1 MDIHAGQQRRFPAVA
16 MVLVLLALCIYPG
29 QYLLTK
35 QFPQIAGLAQ
45 FKPQLVFLEIPVQ
58 LPFVIDLVLA
68 PVLFLLMYPLVM
80 LFYPSCS
87 GKWHRFRAA
96 VTGLFT
102 LLCCVLIGGL
112 IYYLVQGHLTPEVQ
126 TGINSM
132 GFMADIHVAYPG
144 YETIAL
150 RGSMVLF
157 ICFII
162 GLVILIRKL
171 RKEPPTPL
179 TREQRMT
186 PYERML
192 QERKMNKG
200 IQEQRKVQPQEHTI
214 DNNRNTRNIIPVEQP
229 RLIQQDRNGHSF
241 FCYNQPIRI
250 FKPEAM
256 YFMPK

>member
-1 MDIHAGQQRRFPAVA
+1 MDIHADQQRRFPAVA

-58 LPFVIDLVLA
+58 LPFVIDLVLT
-68 PVLFLLMYPLVM
+68 PLLFLLMYPLVM
-80 LFYPSCS
+80 LFHPSCS
-87 GKWHRFRAA
+87 GIWHRLRAA
-96 VTGLFT
+96 ATGLLA
-102 LLCCVLIGGL
+102 LLCCILIGGL
-112 IYYLVQGHLTPEVQ
+112 IYYLVQGRLTPEVQ

-132 GFMADIHVAYPG
+132 GFMADIHLAFPG
-144 YETIAL
+144 YETMAL

-157 ICFII
+157 ICFVI
-162 GLVILIRKL
+162 GLVILIKKV
-171 RKEPPTPL
+171 RKEPSTPL

-192 QERKMNKG
+192 RERKMNKKPVMREQPI
-200 IQEQRKVQPQEHTI
+200 IQQQQHTI
-214 DNNRNTRNIIPVEQP
+214 ENNRNFIPVQQP
-229 RLIQQDRNGHSF
+229 EPVQQDHNSRSY
-241 FCYNQPIRI
+241 FCYRQSVRI
-250 FKPEAM
+250 LKPEAM

>member
-16 MVLVLLALCIYPG
+16 TVLLLLVLCIYPG
-29 QYLLTK
+29 QYLLSK

-58 LPFVIDLVLA
+58 LPFVIDLVLT
-68 PVLFLLMYPLVM
+68 PVLFLVMYPLVM

-87 GKWHRFRAA
+87 GIWQRLRAA
-96 VTGLFT
+96 ATGLFA

-112 IYYLVQGHLTPEVQ
+112 IYYLVQSRLTPEVQ
-126 TGINSM
+126 NGINSM
-132 GFMADIHVAYPG
+132 GFMADIHLAYPG

-162 GLVILIRKL
+162 GLVILIKKL

-192 QERKMNKG
+192 QERKMIKKWG
-200 IQEQRKVQPQEHTI
+200 LQEPQVIQQQERVI
-214 DNNRNTRNIIPVEQP
+214 DNSRHFMPVERP
-229 RLIQQDRNGHSF
+229 RPIQQDRNGHSF
-241 FCYNQPIRI
+241 FCYSQPVRI